1 MNIKKIIASVFA
13 ATIVSATVAVT
24 AYAEAV
30 KETKSYKEG
39 YSYTLSANAMS
50 TTTKVL
56 QMIGQD
62 LSPTSFV
69 QTVGTNFAN
78 GTMYLESGVSAQD
91 KNGKDLA
98 FNADGKYCGRYGNVA
113 VVCSDCSSDVSL
125 YKYVHDTS
133 LFGNITVSSSKVAS
147 IILTVTV
154 R

>member
-13 ATIVSATVAVT
+13 AAIISATVAVT

-62 LSPTSFV
+62 ISSASLV

-78 GTMYLESGVSAQD
+78 ATMYIDAGVSARDQYG
-91 KNGKDLA
+91 NDLA
-98 FNADGKYCGRYGNVA
+98 FTADGKNCGRYGNVA
-113 VVCSDCSSDVSL
+113 IVCSDCSSDVSL
-125 YKYVHDTS
+125 YKYVHETS
-133 LFGNITVSSSKVAS
+133 LFGDITVSSSKVAS